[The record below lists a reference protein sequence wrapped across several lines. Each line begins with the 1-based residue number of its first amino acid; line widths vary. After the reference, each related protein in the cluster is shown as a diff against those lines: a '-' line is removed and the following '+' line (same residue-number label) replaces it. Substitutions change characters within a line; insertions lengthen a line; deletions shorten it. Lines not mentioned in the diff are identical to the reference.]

1 MLINPRLKKEV
12 EQDKEEQECSWRNE
26 LLGPIKRG
34 SRGCEEKLQAA
45 EHKGPH
51 RPLWGLWL
59 LLWVEGKSS
68 AYWAQCSDIIWLVIL
83 KDSLAAKL
91 KIDHREARVVRQTV
105 NISSNFPIMDSQK
118 KSVED
123 KRKGNRKAN
132 PSGLG
137 EGRNWEWNAK

>member
-1 MLINPRLKKEV
+1 M
-12 EQDKEEQECSWRNE
+12 
-26 LLGPIKRG
+26 
-34 SRGCEEKLQAA
+34 
-45 EHKGPH
+45 
-51 RPLWGLWL
+51 
-59 LLWVEGKSS
+59 
-68 AYWAQCSDIIWLVIL
+68 IL

-132 PSGLG
+132 SSGLG
-137 EGRNWEWNAK
+137 EGRN